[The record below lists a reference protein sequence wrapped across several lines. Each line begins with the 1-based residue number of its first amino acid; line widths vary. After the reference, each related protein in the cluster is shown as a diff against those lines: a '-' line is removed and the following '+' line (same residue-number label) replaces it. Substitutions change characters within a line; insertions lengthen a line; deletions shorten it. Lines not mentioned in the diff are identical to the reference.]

1 MILGLGNHESCSEQ
15 SELLRHRAALW
26 CGGNGPLED
35 KPKVLSAVK
44 MAPRGGQ
51 LPQNLRAEFQA
62 CVKTKGS
69 LRFLPGLLC

>member
-51 LPQNLRAEFQA
+51 LLHR
-62 CVKTKGS
+62 T
-69 LRFLPGLLC
+69 